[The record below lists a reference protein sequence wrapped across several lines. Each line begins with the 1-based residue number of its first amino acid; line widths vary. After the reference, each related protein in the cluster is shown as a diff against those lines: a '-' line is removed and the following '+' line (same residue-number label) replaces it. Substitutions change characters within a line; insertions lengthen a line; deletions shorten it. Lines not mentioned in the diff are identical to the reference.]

1 MHCIFISAL
10 LAFFFFF
17 SFFQLI
23 LSLSL
28 SLSFTTCFLLSVWLV
43 IFLIFVSLDEPLYPH
58 FGSAQQQ
65 HTGTQPNFRLI
76 PLAKED
82 CNRSRGPLT
91 CTRYLSVSI
100 IDFIFAWYGDI
111 IVWSNRV

>member
-1 MHCIFISAL
+1 
-10 LAFFFFF
+10 
-17 SFFQLI
+17 
-23 LSLSL
+23 
-28 SLSFTTCFLLSVWLV
+28 
-43 IFLIFVSLDEPLYPH
+43 
-58 FGSAQQQ
+58 AQQQ

-76 PLAKED
+76 PLTKED

-91 CTRYLSVSI
+91 CTRYLSVFI